1 MNPGLAVDSMN
12 GFELERELDRGKI
25 LPLYLLYGEE
35 TYLVDEAQKRIQ
47 SLCLVHNKMRDF
59 NYDLFLGGEASP
71 DAIIDAAKTLP
82 MMAPWRV
89 VVVKDSHRFTAQQV
103 KTFLPYC
110 ENPSSSTCLILLGET
125 VGQWKGYL
133 KLFKKQGRVVSFA
146 HPSGSLLTRYIVRG
160 AERMGKEIF
169 SEASELIGEQVG
181 NHLGE
186 IHQELEKLAA
196 YVGDRKRI
204 GVEDVE
210 AVISRVRI
218 HTVFDLTRAMG
229 MKNGPEALRILN
241 QMLESGESH
250 LRILT
255 MMVRQFRL
263 LWIAKEMRSRGI
275 REREIGKAVGI
286 PDFFL
291 QGFLAQLNSFSD
303 RELIEGY
310 RRLFETDVALKS
322 RSTSKRI
329 LLENLII
336 SICH

>member
-1 MNPGLAVDSMN
+1 
-12 GFELERELDRGKI
+12 
-25 LPLYLLYGEE
+25 
-35 TYLVDEAQKRIQ
+35 
-47 SLCLVHNKMRDF
+47 
-59 NYDLFLGGEASP
+59 
-71 DAIIDAAKTLP
+71 
-82 MMAPWRV
+82 
-89 VVVKDSHRFTAQQV
+89 
-103 KTFLPYC
+103 
-110 ENPSSSTCLILLGET
+110 
-125 VGQWKGYL
+125 
-133 KLFKKQGRVVSFA
+133 
-146 HPSGSLLTRYIVRG
+146 
-160 AERMGKEIF
+160 MGKEIL
-169 SEASELIGEQVG
+169 SEAADLIGEQVG
-181 NHLGE
+181 NHLGQ

-336 SICH
+336 SLCH